1 MLSKFLKTKAFDSWT
16 SKYRKSY
23 YQDTDKYERL
33 NVWRSNNDYILK
45 HNDDYSRGVF
55 KFKVAQNKFA
65 DLLVNEF
72 LSMLHGF
79 NKQQHLQNAGL
90 RSSVH
95 SYTDTSNLPREF
107 DWRQQS
113 VINPVQYQG
122 SCGSCYAFSGK
133 FKKII

>member
-1 MLSKFLKTKAFDSWT
+1 M
-16 SKYRKSY
+16 Y
-23 YQDTDKYERL
+23 
-33 NVWRSNNDYILK
+33 
-45 HNDDYSRGVF
+45 

-79 NKQQHLQNAGL
+79 NRQQHLQGARMLG
-90 RSSVH
+90 SSSH

-107 DWRQQS
+107 DWRQQG

-122 SCGSCYAFSGK
+122 SCGSCYAFSGN
-133 FKKII
+133 FD